1 MAHDA
6 KTAAVAEYPI
16 TLGER
21 GRLVLPAQIRDQLHL
36 NGGERFLARIEQDG
50 SIRLVSYRSIA
61 ESNRGLFASLAP
73 GRSLVDE
80 LIAERRA
87 AAAKEAG

>member
-1 MAHDA
+1 MAHKA
-6 KTAAVAEYPI
+6 GTATAAEYPI

-21 GRLVLPAQIRDQLHL
+21 GRLVLPAQIRERLHL
-36 NGGERFLARIEQDG
+36 SGGARFLARVEEDG

-61 ESNRGLFASLAP
+61 ENNRGLFAGLAP

-87 AAAKEAG
+87 AAAREAG